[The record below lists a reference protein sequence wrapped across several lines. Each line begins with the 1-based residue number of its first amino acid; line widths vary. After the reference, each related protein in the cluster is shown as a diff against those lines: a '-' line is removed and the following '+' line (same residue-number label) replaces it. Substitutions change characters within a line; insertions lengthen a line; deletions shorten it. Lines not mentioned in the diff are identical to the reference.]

1 MKEKTDVNYYS
12 GDKIDDLIQNTDTTI
27 EKQEGDYLTR
37 DKNYSDDMYSEDQLK
52 LHDQS
57 NMNVFTV
64 DGVPSRWEH
73 NKLRSSFHFDPMAP
87 ADPEIIQIPCRLE
100 ADWTD
105 AINYSVQE
113 AKEMTIGNYRPRHSS
128 RQDQDLHDGEL
139 QDIKRATGSDADVS
153 NLYHDHILGLKWN
166 EKKQEFFVK
175 RKDVPEYDVCFK
187 AIDALGIDVHQ
198 SRIHIQKLGQVTP
211 IHIDQQMR
219 YARPGWRKIWL
230 DGGGDKDPL
239 RLRRFLIHLQ
249 DWEYG
254 HVWQFGNYYHQ
265 GYKSGTVVTYDWCN
279 VPHGTANFG
288 FTPRLTFQITGFI
301 SDKTRDMIADPDPER
316 VIKL

>member
-1 MKEKTDVNYYS
+1 M
-12 GDKIDDLIQNTDTTI
+12 
-27 EKQEGDYLTR
+27 
-37 DKNYSDDMYSEDQLK
+37 
-52 LHDQS
+52 
-57 NMNVFTV
+57 
-64 DGVPSRWEH
+64 
-73 NKLRSSFHFDPMAP
+73 
-87 ADPEIIQIPCRLE
+87 
-100 ADWTD
+100 
-105 AINYSVQE
+105 
-113 AKEMTIGNYRPRHSS
+113 
-128 RQDQDLHDGEL
+128 
-139 QDIKRATGSDADVS
+139 
-153 NLYHDHILGLKWN
+153 
-166 EKKQEFFVK
+166 
-175 RKDVPEYDVCFK
+175 CFK

-249 DWEYG
+249 DWDYG

-301 SDKTRDMIADPDPER
+301 SDKTRDMIEDPDPDR